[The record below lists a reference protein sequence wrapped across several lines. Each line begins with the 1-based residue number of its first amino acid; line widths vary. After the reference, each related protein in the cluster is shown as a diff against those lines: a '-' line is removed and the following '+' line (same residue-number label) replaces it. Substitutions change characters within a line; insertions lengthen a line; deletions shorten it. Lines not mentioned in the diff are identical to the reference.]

1 LIWYEAIDEF
11 ISRYEEQ
18 QNVADTIVAELESGR
33 FDSVHPAP
41 YFIADISFGL

>member
-1 LIWYEAIDEF
+1 MLPQLNKLEKWKNRTDVPII
-11 ISRYEEQ
+11 
-18 QNVADTIVAELESGR
+18 LESGR